1 MKEISKQRLAQ
12 LLREEYKLI
21 CLEAAGVNYWE
32 LYDCALE
39 EEIEG
44 DPSYYSYKR
53 LSDDEITKD
62 YQDI

>member
-21 CLEAAGVNYWE
+21 CLEAAGVNCWE

-39 EEIEG
+39 EETEG
-44 DPSYYSYKR
+44 DPSYYSYKM

-62 YQDI
+62 YKDI